1 MITLTE
7 KYGKPVKNAQTK
19 ALRVFFQVTNDL
31 ISNDLISNDLKP
43 APEYLARLFKL
54 KKIRLIVFPLT
65 ASYSLSLFTAE
76 IDFIMERVE
85 TNIAQNLNFHR
96 RSETTRYGATLGT

>member
-1 MITLTE
+1 MITLTQ

-19 ALRVFFQVTNDL
+19 ALRVFFQVT
-31 ISNDLISNDLKP
+31 NDLISNDLKP